1 MPEIRPIVAGVE
13 ICTRIALTCT
23 SANSKNTVPRAIR
36 VTPSSSEDSSGVTQK
51 QAAVHAITAPVVSPS
66 PRLRRPAPSA
76 RRPSTGAVAAMTTP
90 ATAIAVESQAV
101 PRSSGPNASEAR

>member
-1 MPEIRPIVAGVE
+1 MAGVE

-36 VTPSSSEDSSGVTQK
+36 VTPSSREDSRGVTK
-51 QAAVHAITAPVVSPS
+51 KHAAVHAITAAVITPS
-66 PRLRRPAPSA
+66 QRRRRPAPSA
-76 RRPSTGAVAAMTTP
+76 RRPITGAVRAITTP
-90 ATAIAVESQAV
+90 AIARAVDSHAV